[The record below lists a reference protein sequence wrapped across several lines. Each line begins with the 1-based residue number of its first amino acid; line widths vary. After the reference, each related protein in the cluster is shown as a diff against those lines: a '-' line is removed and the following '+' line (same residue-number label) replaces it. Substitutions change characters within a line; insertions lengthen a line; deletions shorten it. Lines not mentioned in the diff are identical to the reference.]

1 MLKDILTHLHQPS
14 NQSILV
20 IVKSTSKLNEKML
33 VGLEVLQ
40 NSHSKTKQKFS
51 QTKIWHHLMKT
62 IVNLKR
68 FDSDPPCH
76 KSAEK
81 SHPIPWHY
89 TLNFDILT

>member
-20 IVKSTSKLNEKML
+20 KVKSTSKLNEKML

-51 QTKIWHHLMKT
+51 QTKI
-62 IVNLKR
+62 
-68 FDSDPPCH
+68 
-76 KSAEK
+76 
-81 SHPIPWHY
+81 
-89 TLNFDILT
+89 